1 MEEEK
6 TVTSVTQ
13 PSSRI
18 PSLKSRRRRASLTGE
33 DDQESGSAM
42 LEPPKMIVST
52 TRSPRV
58 FHMIENTSN

>member
-1 MEEEK
+1 MEEIK

-33 DDQESGSAM
+33 DEQESGTA
-42 LEPPKMIVST
+42 LLDPPKMIVST

-58 FHMIENTSN
+58 FNMIGNASN